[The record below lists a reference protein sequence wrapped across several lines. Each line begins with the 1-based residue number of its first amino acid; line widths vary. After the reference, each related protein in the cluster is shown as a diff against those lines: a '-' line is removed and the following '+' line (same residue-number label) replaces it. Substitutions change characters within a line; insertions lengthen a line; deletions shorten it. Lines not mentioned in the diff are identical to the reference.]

1 MWMPIAGSKMWK
13 WTVPKGAG
21 TRVEP
26 LATSGVIKETFQK
39 KVTVTLVGD
48 MIADIVMIERGATR
62 GTRAG
67 APAPLRLEM
76 AGHDNPS
83 QRTLG
88 LTGGTRGV
96 AIAGRGPGATIMEN
110 TAAVEAATGKP
121 HGWMSATKDTV
132 DTILMDFAELPGQ
145 MDET

>member
-1 MWMPIAGSKMWK
+1 MWMPITGSKMRK
-13 WTVPKGAG
+13 WTVLKGAG

-26 LATSGVIKETFQK
+26 LATSGVIEETLQK

-48 MIADIVMIERGATR
+48 MIADIVMIEQRATR
-62 GTRAG
+62 STRAG
-67 APAPLRLEM
+67 APAPLRPGM
-76 AGHDNPS
+76 AGYDNPS

-96 AIAGRGPGATIMEN
+96 AMAGRGAGATIMEN
-110 TAAVEAATGKP
+110 TAVAEAATGKP
-121 HGWMSATKDTV
+121 LGWMNATKDTA